1 MRDKRRAKHRKK
13 KRSPQQRLPPERLL
27 AQARQSLD
35 DGNPRKALE
44 LLRRVPRQGADS
56 AELSLW
62 LFCACVERARELD
75 RKGLGR
81 EAAAMRDRAGQQ
93 QAKITVQDL
102 SEPDLVCYLR
112 CLEGGATAL
121 AYAEYLGARP
131 PSAAAARVVA
141 DRAVIDRCWEPLQ
154 CLPADHPLR
163 RDAAPVERCVEAMD
177 RGDWEGAAGLLAGIP
192 RRSPFA
198 PWRAF
203 CKAMTSFA
211 GGDDDGLRRAVN
223 LLPEEFPLSGTVAE
237 LERCCGGGERTGP
250 AAVQQALGTD
260 DALVAAT
267 AARLRQALHRGDEHQ
282 VERHLVALADV
293 VYPANPLPARI
304 DLLMIAALAWFES
317 SPSLTSLFELAAQTV
332 PEERFD
338 SITAQAILV
347 FQHADP
353 GTIWD
358 PSAAVAYLADLAV
371 PFPCPADQSLAR
383 GCVLESLARS
393 GAEAGIDHLHHLDP
407 DDTRHVT
414 TLLGTP
420 PRDPGLVPVDLMLA
434 SLAADPQSTT
444 GYHFLLDLLRRCPT
458 ADEARLRA
466 ILQELAARYPEAPEP
481 WLELATLHYARNAYR
496 RAEEALG
503 EALRRAP
510 YDERILDLQAIGF
523 LKSADQS
530 RKRGRF
536 PLAARDLARAVDLRR
551 PRLEPILRV
560 KRLLLD
566 LVRAGEVRSG
576 DAVEAVAE
584 VEAGAG
590 IEAVAAPLLEPLAP
604 AARLR
609 TLALAIHDLGENRN
623 VKNVDP
629 RIAAALRHVLARD
642 VGGIARLDPDEA
654 LELVADLPADCR
666 ILYGSLRVA
675 PVLTEWWRAVL
686 ARLDGDRLT
695 ACCDTLLACG
705 GRKTVR
711 DELDRRLRGGR
722 ATDHDPLLQ
731 FYLAVIRYEERED
744 YGPTRLVEVV
754 ERVDGAGRRRL
765 REAAKRLAS
774 VVDQPLRQALQQF
787 DFKSLDRL
795 APSLEK
801 LREMIEDLGGPGLL
815 EQVLEG
821 MGEPEFGED
830 GSLDEPA
837 EEAEPEPSPREFR
850 AALSRAARNGRLDRP
865 GQGLLFEEDETLVIL
880 DRLEAMID
888 SAGLR
893 GAAPELINET
903 ADTIRGDREIVRI
916 LDDLATWCTTYARRA
931 TLSPELEVLLY
942 TGDDAGGAGK
952 EGC

>member
-1 MRDKRRAKHRKK
+1 MRAKRRAKHRKK
-13 KRSPQQRLPPERLL
+13 KRSPQQRLPPEHLL

-35 DGNPRKALE
+35 GGNPRKALE
-44 LLRRVPRQGADS
+44 VLRRMPRQERDPG
-56 AELSLW
+56 EQSL
-62 LFCACVERARELD
+62 LLYCACVERARELA
-75 RKGLGR
+75 RKGLAK
-81 EAAAMRDRAGQQ
+81 EATAMRDRAGPNR
-93 QAKITVQDL
+93 AAIAVREL
-102 SEPDLVCYLR
+102 AEPDLIRYLG
-112 CLEGGATAL
+112 CLDRGEVVPV
-121 AYAEYLGARP
+121 YAEYLGGGP
-131 PSAAAARVVA
+131 PLAAAERLVA
-141 DRAVIDRCWEPLQ
+141 DRLVLERCWEPLQ

-163 RDAAPVERCVEAMD
+163 RDAAPVERSVEAMD

-198 PWRAF
+198 PWRTF

-211 GGDDDGLRRAVN
+211 DGDDGGLRRAVD
-223 LLPEEFPLSGTVAE
+223 LLPEGFPLSGTVAE
-237 LERCCGGGERTGP
+237 LKRCAGVGDGTGP

-267 AARLRQALHRGDEHQ
+267 AARLREALHRGDEHQ
-282 VERHLVALADV
+282 IERHLLSLADV

-304 DLLMIAALAWFES
+304 DLLMIAARAWFES
-317 SPSLTSLFELAAQTV
+317 SESLSALFATAAQTV
-332 PEERFD
+332 PEEHFR
-338 SITAQAILV
+338 SVTAQGILV
-347 FQHADP
+347 SQHADP
-353 GTIWD
+353 GTTWD
-358 PSAAVAYLADLAV
+358 PSAAVAYLADVAV
-371 PFPCPADQSLAR
+371 PFPCPADQALAR

-393 GAEAGIDHLHHLDP
+393 GVEAGIDLHLLDP
-407 DDTRHVT
+407 DETRHVT

-420 PRDPGLVPVDLMLA
+420 PQDPGLALVDLMLA

-444 GYHFLLDLLRRCPT
+444 GYHFLLDLLRRYPV

-466 ILQELAARYPEAPEP
+466 ILQELAARYPDAPEP
-481 WLELATLHYARNAYR
+481 WLELATRHYARNAYR

-530 RKRGRF
+530 RKRARF
-536 PLAARDLARAVDLRR
+536 ALAARDLARVVDLRR

-566 LVRAGEVRSG
+566 LVQANAEAG
-576 DAVEAVAE
+576 AE
-584 VEAGAG
+584 VEAGADV
-590 IEAVAAPLLEPLAP
+590 EAAAAPLLEPLAP

-609 TLALAIHDLGENRN
+609 TLAVAIHDLGENRN

-642 VGGIARLDPDEA
+642 AGGIARLDPDEA

-675 PVLTEWWRAVL
+675 PVLTEWWPVVL

-711 DELDRRLRGGR
+711 DDLERRLRGGR
-722 ATDHDPLLQ
+722 AADHDPLLQ

-744 YGPTRLVEVV
+744 YDATRFLDIV
-754 ERVDGAGRRRL
+754 ERADGAGRRRL
-765 REAAKRLAS
+765 REAAKRLAPL
-774 VVDQPLRQALQQF
+774 VDQPLRQALQRF
-787 DFKSLDRL
+787 DFE
-795 APSLEK
+795 SLERMIPSFEE
-801 LREMIEDLGGPGLL
+801 LREMLEDMGGLGVLDQVLGGL
-815 EQVLEG
+815 
-821 MGEPEFGED
+821 GEPEVAED
-830 GSLDEPA
+830 ADPDEPA
-837 EEAEPEPSPREFR
+837 EAAEPEPSPREFR
-850 AALSRAARNGRLDRP
+850 AALSRAMRNGRLDRS

-888 SAGLR
+888 GAGLR
-893 GAAPELINET
+893 GAAPELMTET
-903 ADTIRGDREIVRI
+903 AHVVRGDREIGRI
-916 LDDLATWCTTYARRA
+916 LDDLAAWCTTHARR
-931 TLSPELEVLLY
+931 TELSPELEILLY
-942 TGDDAGGAGK
+942 TRDDAGGAGK
-952 EGC
+952 ERC

>member
-1 MRDKRRAKHRKK
+1 MRDKRRAKHRRK

-44 LLRRVPRQGADS
+44 LLRRVPRQGGDS
-56 AELSLW
+56 GELSLW
-62 LFCACVERARELD
+62 LFCACVERARELG
-75 RKGLGR
+75 RKGLAR
-81 EAAAMRDRAGQQ
+81 EAAAMRDRARQQ

-102 SEPDLVCYLR
+102 SEPDLVRYLR
-112 CLEGGATAL
+112 CLDAGGAAA

-131 PSAAAARVVA
+131 PSDAAARVVA
-141 DRAVIDRCWEPLQ
+141 DRAVLGRCWEPLQ
-154 CLPADHPLR
+154 CLPGDHPLR
-163 RDAAPVERCVEAMD
+163 RDAAPVERSVGAMD
-177 RGDWEGAAGLLAGIP
+177 RGDWEGAAGFLAGIP

-198 PWRAF
+198 PWRTF

-211 GGDDDGLRRAVN
+211 DGDNAGLRRTVN
-223 LLPEEFPLSGTVAE
+223 LLPEEFALSGTVAE
-237 LERCCGGGERTGP
+237 LKRCASVGERTGP

-267 AARLRQALHRGDEHQ
+267 ATRLRQALQRGDEHQ
-282 VERHLVALADV
+282 IERHLVSLADV
-293 VYPANPLPARI
+293 VYPENPLPARI
-304 DLLMIAALAWFES
+304 DLLMIAARACFES
-317 SPSLTSLFELAAQTV
+317 RVPPSVFFNIAEQTV
-332 PEERFD
+332 PEEYLI
-338 SITAQAILV
+338 SITAQATLLL
-347 FQHADP
+347 QHADP
-353 GTIWD
+353 GEIWD
-358 PSAAVAYLADLAV
+358 PSAAAIYLDNLSV
-371 PFPCPADQSLAR
+371 PFPCPEDQALAR

-393 GAEAGIDHLHHLDP
+393 GAEAGIHRYGLDA
-407 DDTRHVT
+407 DESRHVAS
-414 TLLGTP
+414 LLGTP
-420 PRDPGLVPVDLMLA
+420 PQDPGQVLVDLLLV

-444 GYHFLLDLLRRCPT
+444 GFHFLLDLLRRYPI
-458 ADEARLRA
+458 ADDARQRDTLH
-466 ILQELAARYPEAPEP
+466 ELTVRYPDAPEP

-510 YDERILDLQAIGF
+510 YDERILDLQAIGY

-566 LVRAGEVRSG
+566 LVQTGAEVHAEVQG
-576 DAVEAVAE
+576 DAHADADVA
-584 VEAGAG
+584 AGV
-590 IEAVAAPLLEPLAP
+590 EAVAAPLLESLAP

-609 TLALAIHDLGENRN
+609 TLTVAIHDLGENRN

-629 RIAAALRHVLARD
+629 RIAAALRQVLGRD
-642 VGGIARLDPDEA
+642 ASAIARLDPDEA

-675 PVLTEWWRAVL
+675 PVVTEWWRAVL

-711 DELDRRLRGGR
+711 DELDGRLRGGR

-744 YGPTRLVEVV
+744 YDATRLVEVV

-821 MGEPEFGED
+821 MGEPEVGED

-903 ADTIRGDREIVRI
+903 ADTIRGDHEIVRI
-916 LDDLATWCTTYARRA
+916 LDDLATWCTTHARRA
-931 TLSPELEVLLY
+931 TLSRELEVLLY

-952 EGC
+952 ERC

>member
-44 LLRRVPRQGADS
+44 LLRRGPRQGADS

-62 LFCACVERARELD
+62 LFCACVERARELA
-75 RKGLGR
+75 RKGLAR
-81 EAAAMRDRAGQQ
+81 EAAAMRDRARQQ

-102 SEPDLVCYLR
+102 SVPDLVRYLR
-112 CLEGGATAL
+112 CLDGGGAVA

-141 DRAVIDRCWEPLQ
+141 DRTVIDRCWEPLQ

-163 RDAAPVERCVEAMD
+163 RDAAAVERSVEAMD
-177 RGDWEGAAGLLAGIP
+177 RGDWEGAAGLMAGIP

-198 PWRAF
+198 PWRTF

-211 GGDDDGLRRAVN
+211 VGDNAGLRRTVN

-237 LERCCGGGERTGP
+237 LKRCGGGGGERTGP

-260 DALVAAT
+260 DALVAAA

-282 VERHLVALADV
+282 IERHLVGLADV
-293 VYPANPLPARI
+293 VYPENPLPARI

-317 SPSLTSLFELAAQTV
+317 SPSLSSLFELAAQTV
-332 PEERFD
+332 PEEHFD
-338 SITAQAILV
+338 SVTAQAILV

-371 PFPCPADQSLAR
+371 PFPCPADQALAR

-393 GAEAGIDHLHHLDP
+393 GVEAGIDLHLLDP
-407 DDTRHVT
+407 DEARHVT

-420 PRDPGLVPVDLMLA
+420 PQDPELALVDLMLA

-444 GYHFLLDLLRRCPT
+444 GYHFLLDLLRRYPT
-458 ADEARLRA
+458 AHEARLRA

-566 LVRAGEVRSG
+566 LVRAEVQTG
-576 DAVEAVAE
+576 DDVE
-584 VEAGAG
+584 AG
-590 IEAVAAPLLEPLAP
+590 IEAVAPPLLEPLAP

-609 TLALAIHDLGENRN
+609 TLAVAIHDLGENRSI
-623 VKNVDP
+623 KNVDP

-642 VGGIARLDPDEA
+642 AGGIARLDPDEA

-675 PVLTEWWRAVL
+675 PVVTEWWRAVL

-744 YGPTRLVEVV
+744 YDATRLVEVV

-821 MGEPEFGED
+821 MGEPEVGED

-916 LDDLATWCTTYARRA
+916 LDDLATWCTTHARRA

-952 EGC
+952 ERC

>member
-1 MRDKRRAKHRKK
+1 MRAKRRAKHRRK
-13 KRSPQQRLPPERLL
+13 KRTPQQRLPPEHLL

-44 LLRRVPRQGADS
+44 LLRRVPRQGVDS
-56 AELSLW
+56 GEQSL
-62 LFCACVERARELD
+62 LLYCACVERARELA
-75 RKGLGR
+75 RKGLAR
-81 EAAAMRDRAGQQ
+81 EAAAMRDRAGPNR
-93 QAKITVQDL
+93 AAIAVREL
-102 SEPDLVCYLR
+102 AEPDLIRYLG
-112 CLEGGATAL
+112 CLDRGEVVPV
-121 AYAEYLGARP
+121 YAEYLGGGP
-131 PSAAAARVVA
+131 PPAAAERLERLVA
-141 DRAVIDRCWEPLQ
+141 DRLVLDRCWEPLQ

-163 RDAAPVERCVEAMD
+163 RDAAPVEPSVEAMD

-198 PWRAF
+198 PWRTF

-211 GGDDDGLRRAVN
+211 DGDDGGLRRAIS

-237 LERCCGGGERTGP
+237 LQRCAGGGERTGP

-282 VERHLVALADV
+282 TERHLVGLADV
-293 VYPANPLPARI
+293 VYPENPLPARI
-304 DLLMIAALAWFES
+304 DLLMIAARAWFES
-317 SPSLTSLFELAAQTV
+317 PTSHFELAAQTV
-332 PEERFD
+332 PEEHFD

-371 PFPCPADQSLAR
+371 RFPCPADQALAR

-393 GAEAGIDHLHHLDP
+393 GVEAGIDLQLLDP
-407 DDTRHVT
+407 DETRHVT

-420 PRDPGLVPVDLMLA
+420 PQDPGLALVDLMLA
-434 SLAADPQSTT
+434 SLAADPQSTS
-444 GYHFLLDLLRRCPT
+444 GFHFLLDLLRRYPT

-566 LVRAGEVRSG
+566 LVRAGEVQTG
-576 DAVEAVAE
+576 DDVEAA
-584 VEAGAG
+584 
-590 IEAVAAPLLEPLAP
+590 AAPLLEPLAP

-609 TLALAIHDLGENRN
+609 TLAVTIHDLGENRN

-642 VGGIARLDPDEA
+642 AGGIARLDPDEA

-731 FYLAVIRYEERED
+731 FYLAVIRYAERED
-744 YGPTRLVEVV
+744 YGATRLVEVV

-765 REAAKRLAS
+765 REAAKRLAP

-801 LREMIEDLGGPGLL
+801 LREMIEDLGGPGVL
-815 EQVLEG
+815 EQVLG
-821 MGEPEFGED
+821 GTGEPEVGAD
-830 GSLDEPA
+830 GGLDEPA

-893 GAAPELINET
+893 GTAPELMNET
-903 ADTIRGDREIVRI
+903 ADTVRGDRELVRI
-916 LDDLATWCTTYARRA
+916 LDDLATWCTTHARRA
-931 TLSPELEVLLY
+931 TLSRELEVLLY

-952 EGC
+952 ERC

>member
-1 MRDKRRAKHRKK
+1 MRDKRRAKHRRK

-35 DGNPRKALE
+35 DGNPRRALE
-44 LLRRVPRQGADS
+44 LLRRVPHQGADS
-56 AELSLW
+56 GALSLW
-62 LFCACVERARELD
+62 LFCACVERARELG
-75 RKGLGR
+75 RKGLAR
-81 EAAAMRDRAGQQ
+81 EADAMHDRAGRSR
-93 QAKITVQDL
+93 AAIGVREL
-102 SEPDLVCYLR
+102 AEPDLIRYLR
-112 CLEGGATAL
+112 CLDGGEVVP

-131 PSAAAARVVA
+131 PLAAAERLLA
-141 DRAVIDRCWEPLQ
+141 DRLVLDRCWEPLR
-154 CLPADHPLR
+154 CLPAEHPLR
-163 RDAAPVERCVEAMD
+163 RDAAPVERSVAAMD

-198 PWRAF
+198 PWRTF

-211 GGDDDGLRRAVN
+211 GGDNDGLRRAVN

-237 LERCCGGGERTGP
+237 LKRCANGGERTGP

-267 AARLRQALHRGDEHQ
+267 AARLRQALHRSDEHQ
-282 VERHLVALADV
+282 VERHLVSLADV
-293 VYPANPLPARI
+293 VYPADPLPARI
-304 DLLMIAALAWFES
+304 DLLMIAARAWFES
-317 SPSLTSLFELAAQTV
+317 SESLSGLFDIAAQTV
-332 PEERFD
+332 PEEHFR
-338 SITAQAILV
+338 SVTAQAILV

-371 PFPCPADQSLAR
+371 PFPCPADQALAR

-393 GAEAGIDHLHHLDP
+393 GVEAGIDLHLLDP

-420 PRDPGLVPVDLMLA
+420 PQEPGLALVDLMLA
-434 SLAADPQSTT
+434 SLAADPQSVT
-444 GYHFLLDLLRRCPT
+444 GYHFLLDLLRRYPP

-560 KRLLLD
+560 KRLLLA
-566 LVRAGEVRSG
+566 LVRAGAEVQTGG
-576 DAVEAVAE
+576 D

-590 IEAVAAPLLEPLAP
+590 VEAVAAPLLEPLAP

-609 TLALAIHDLGENRN
+609 TLAVAIHDLGENRN

-629 RIAAALRHVLARD
+629 RIASALRQVLARD
-642 VGGIARLDPDEA
+642 AGAIARLDADEA

-695 ACCDTLLACG
+695 ACCDTLLACR
-705 GRKTVR
+705 GRKTVH

-722 ATDHDPLLQ
+722 AADHDPLLQ

-744 YGPTRLVEVV
+744 YDATRLVEVV
-754 ERVDGAGRRRL
+754 ERVDGVGRRRL
-765 REAAKRLAS
+765 REAAKRLAPL
-774 VVDQPLRQALQQF
+774 VDQPLREALQRF
-787 DFKSLDRL
+787 DFESLERL

-801 LREMIEDLGGPGLL
+801 LREMIEDLGGPG
-815 EQVLEG
+815 VLDRILGG
-821 MGEPEFGED
+821 MGEPEVGED

-880 DRLEAMID
+880 DRMEAMIGG
-888 SAGLR
+888 AGLR
-893 GAAPELINET
+893 GAAPELMNET
-903 ADTIRGDREIVRI
+903 AAAVRGDGEIVRI
-916 LDDLATWCTTYARRA
+916 LDDLAAWCTTNARRSA
-931 TLSPELEVLLY
+931 LSPELEVLLY
-942 TGDDAGGAGK
+942 TRDDAGGAGK
-952 EGC
+952 ERC

>member
-44 LLRRVPRQGADS
+44 LLRRVPRQGGDS
-56 AELSLW
+56 GDLSLW
-62 LFCACVERARELD
+62 LFCACVERARELS
-75 RKGLGR
+75 RKGLAR
-81 EAAAMRDRAGQQ
+81 EAAAMRDRAGPNR
-93 QAKITVQDL
+93 AAIAVREL
-102 SEPDLVCYLR
+102 AEPDLIRYLR
-112 CLEGGATAL
+112 CLDGSEVVP

-131 PSAAAARVVA
+131 PLAAAERLERMVA
-141 DRAVIDRCWEPLQ
+141 DRLVLDCCWEPLQ

-163 RDAAPVERCVEAMD
+163 RDAGPVERSVAAME
-177 RGDWEGAAGLLAGIP
+177 RGDWEDAAGLLAGIP

-198 PWRAF
+198 PWRTF
-203 CKAMTSFA
+203 CKAMASFA
-211 GGDDDGLRRAVN
+211 DGDDGGLRRAVN
-223 LLPEEFPLSGTVAE
+223 LLPDEFPLGGTVAE
-237 LERCCGGGERTGP
+237 LKRCAGIGEGAGP

-267 AARLRQALHRGDEHQ
+267 AARLRQALQRGDEHQ
-282 VERHLVALADV
+282 IERHLVSLADV

-304 DLLMIAALAWFES
+304 DLVMITARACFES
-317 SPSLTSLFELAAQTV
+317 SESLSGLFDIAAQTV
-332 PEERFD
+332 PEERFR
-338 SITAQAILV
+338 SVTAQAILV

-353 GTIWD
+353 GTTWD

-371 PFPCPADQSLAR
+371 PFPCPADQALAR

-393 GAEAGIDHLHHLDP
+393 GAEAGLDHLHHLDP

-420 PRDPGLVPVDLMLA
+420 PQDPGLVLVDLMLA
-434 SLAADPQSTT
+434 SLASDPQSTT
-444 GYHFLLDLLRRCPT
+444 GYHFLLDLLRRYPT
-458 ADEARLRA
+458 ADEARLRT
-466 ILQELAARYPEAPEP
+466 ILQELAARYPDAPEP

-496 RAEEALG
+496 RAEAALD

-510 YDERILDLQAIGF
+510 YDERILDLQAIGY

-536 PLAARDLARAVDLRR
+536 PLAARDLARAADLRR

-566 LVRAGEVRSG
+566 LVRAG
-576 DAVEAVAE
+576 AE
-584 VEAGAG
+584 VAAGAG
-590 IEAVAAPLLEPLAP
+590 VEATAAPLLEPLAP

-609 TLALAIHDLGENRN
+609 TLAVAIHDLGENRN

-629 RIAAALRHVLARD
+629 RIASALRQVLARD
-642 VGGIARLDPDEA
+642 AGAIVRLDADAA

-711 DELDRRLRGGR
+711 DELERRLRGGGT
-722 ATDHDPLLQ
+722 AKDLLLQ

-744 YGPTRLVEVV
+744 YDAARFLDIV
-754 ERVDGAGRRRL
+754 ERADGAGRRRL
-765 REAAKRLAS
+765 REAAKRLAP
-774 VVDQPLRQALQQF
+774 VVDQPLRQALQRF
-787 DFKSLDRL
+787 DFE
-795 APSLEK
+795 SLERLVPSFER
-801 LREMIEDLGGPGLL
+801 LREMIEDLGGPGVLD
-815 EQVLEG
+815 QVLG
-821 MGEPEFGED
+821 GTGDPADAED
-830 GSLDEPA
+830 ACLEEPA
-837 EEAEPEPSPREFR
+837 EKAEPEPSTREFR
-850 AALSRAARNGRLDRP
+850 TALSRAARNGRLDRP
-865 GQGLLFEEDETLVIL
+865 GQGMLFEEDETLVIL

-888 SAGLR
+888 SAGLH
-893 GAAPELINET
+893 GAAPEFMTGT
-903 ADTIRGDREIVRI
+903 AHAARGDGEVARV
-916 LDDLATWCTTYARRA
+916 LDDLAAWCATHARRA
-931 TLSPELEVLLY
+931 ALSPELDALLY
-942 TGDDAGGAGK
+942 TRDDAGGAGK
-952 EGC
+952 ERC